1 MKKPIVKK
9 RNQSDHADWNVPAC
23 IHPEHNP
30 PTHMVYPRGKYR
42 HVCPGCRHET
52 VFVVSG
58 AVW

>member
-1 MKKPIVKK
+1 MNTKKT
-9 RNQSDHADWNVPAC
+9 SDPPEVPVC
-23 IHPEHNP
+23 LHPEHNP